1 MNRHEKRILIVED
14 ETIAAMA
21 IEDMIEKMDY
31 QVCASVSFGEEA
43 VKLAFAER
51 PDLVLM
57 DIHIHGQ
64 VDGIEAAARIRDL
77 QIPIIFTTGYFDA
90 RMKKKAAALKPV
102 AYLVKPL
109 DHDQLK
115 SIIDSVL
122 R

>member
-1 MNRHEKRILIVED
+1 MNTHEKKILIVED
-14 ETIAAMA
+14 EAIAAMA

-31 QVCASVSFGEEA
+31 QICASVSFGEEA
-43 VKLAFAER
+43 VKIAFAER
-51 PDLVLM
+51 PDLVVL

-64 VDGIEAAARIRDL
+64 IDGIEAAARIKEMH
-77 QIPIIFTTGYFDA
+77 IPVIFTTGYFDA
-90 RMKKKAAALKPV
+90 KMKKKAAALKPI